1 MKLRQLELL
10 SSSIFLLFF
19 TILIVYLNFSL
30 VRFLFEGQFNQN
42 LASIEISYIQMA
54 KFWVEGGGLWQPL
67 WYLGYPWHVF
77 YTPLL
82 PFLEVIL
89 HNFLGFD
96 FGQAY
101 RVITAVAYS
110 LVPIS
115 LYLFVWQITKSK
127 TGAMVASLFYSFVP
141 SIIAFIFPE
150 VANDTL
156 SGIFEPRR
164 FTILVRWGE
173 GPHTLALVFLPLF
186 GAFLSKY
193 FENAKFVYLLAS
205 SIFLG
210 LIFLTNALVVWASL
224 LLFLA
229 LVLSELCKPSAEAIK
244 LIKNSLKIGLLTF
257 GLIAFWYN
265 LPFTTTFFAEG
276 GGAFNNWLGM
286 FPWGTLLL
294 ILVAVAVFFAVK
306 KLASKVTGCTFAVFW
321 FFMLFAFVYIYYASG
336 EERLEFVP
344 QVLRLNTEV
353 DLALAVLVGV
363 VVSSIFLF
371 LNSQKSSL
379 KIPAQIIGFT
389 IIAFLVG
396 ALVFLGDKYAKVLPE
411 FTKGLSESSVQSIEN
426 SAEFR
431 TAKKLEG
438 LVGGDQRVFVP
449 GNYAFWL
456 NYFVPISQIRGALF
470 QSSVHF
476 WPEHAYYQITNG
488 SDANISLAW
497 LKIANIGKL
506 VYTTF
511 ASFEPYKDYKVGEG
525 KFNSVL
531 DEIGRE
537 NGDIYFDVPLKNDS
551 LAKIVDYETLKAIK
565 KPENAIDEQPI
576 FAYVAELEKHA
587 ERRLEVD
594 KITNSHLRIS
604 GEIDDGEAVLVQQT
618 YDSGWDVKDSG
629 WDVKRDSF
637 DFILLIPKNAGDFEI
652 DLVYGK
658 PFSVYL
664 GYLISLGTIG
674 WVVFRF
680 RKTKI
685 VKAGFEHVT
694 N

>member
-1 MKLRQLELL
+1 MNKNLFI
-10 SSSIFLLFF
+10 SSLITLIFL
-19 TILIVYLNFSL
+19 TVVTYLNFGII
-30 VRFLFEGQFNQN
+30 RYFFEGDFNQN

-82 PFLEVIL
+82 PFLEVVL

-101 RVITAVAYS
+101 RVISAVAYI

-127 TGAMVASLFYSFVP
+127 TGAIVASLFYSFVP
-141 SIIAFIFPE
+141 SIIASIFPE
-150 VANDTL
+150 VAQDTL
-156 SGIFEPRR
+156 SGILEPRR

-186 GAFLSKY
+186 GLFLSKY
-193 FENAKFVYLLAS
+193 FEKSRFAYLLAT

-229 LVLSELCKPSAEAIK
+229 LILSELCKPSTEAIK

-276 GGAFNNWLGM
+276 GNAFNNWLGM

-306 KLASKVTGCTFAVFW
+306 KLASKITGGTFAAFW
-321 FFMLFAFVYIYYASG
+321 FLMLFAFVYIYYASG

-353 DLALAVLVGV
+353 DLALAILVGV
-363 VVSSIFLF
+363 IVSNTFLY
-371 LNSQKSSL
+371 LNSQKNSF
-379 KIPAQIIGFT
+379 KIPAQIFGLT
-389 IIAFLVG
+389 IVAFLVG
-396 ALVFLGDKYAKVLPE
+396 ALIFLGGKYAKVLPE
-411 FTKGLSESSVQSIEN
+411 FAKPLSESSVQSIEN
-426 SAEFR
+426 SAEYQ
-431 TAKKLEG
+431 TAKKLES
-438 LVGGDQRVFVP
+438 LVRGDQRVFVP

-488 SDANISLAW
+488 NDANISLAW

-506 VYTTF
+506 VYTTS
-511 ASFEPYKDYKVGEG
+511 ASAEPYKDYKVGEG
-525 KFNSVL
+525 KFNSTL
-531 DEIGRE
+531 SEIERE

-551 LAKIVDYETLKAIK
+551 LAKIVDYEAFSAIK

-576 FAYVAELEKHA
+576 FAYVEELEKQA
-587 ERRLEVD
+587 ERRLGFK
-594 KITNSHLRIS
+594 KITNSHLRIN

-652 DLVYGK
+652 NLVYGK
-658 PFSVYL
+658 PLTVYL
-664 GYLISLGTIG
+664 GYLLTLGTII
-674 WVVFRF
+674 WVILRA
-680 RKTKI
+680 RKGKI
-685 VKAGFEHVT
+685 FKSVVS
-694 N
+694 

>member
-10 SSSIFLLFF
+10 SSSIFLLFS

-82 PFLEVIL
+82 PFLEVVL

-101 RVITAVAYS
+101 RVISAVAYS

-156 SGIFEPRR
+156 SGILEPRR

-210 LIFLTNALVVWASL
+210 LIFLTNALVVWAAL

-229 LVLSELCKPSAEAIK
+229 LILSELCKPSTEAIK

-276 GGAFNNWLGM
+276 GNAFNNWLGM

-306 KLASKVTGCTFAVFW
+306 KLASKITGGTFAAFW
-321 FFMLFAFVYIYYASG
+321 FLMLFAFVYIYYASG

-353 DLALAVLVGV
+353 DLALAILVGV
-363 VVSSIFLF
+363 IVSNTFLY
-371 LNSQKSSL
+371 LNSQKNSF
-379 KIPAQIIGFT
+379 KIPAQIFGLT
-389 IIAFLVG
+389 IVAFLVG
-396 ALVFLGDKYAKVLPE
+396 ALIFLGGKYAKVLPE
-411 FTKGLSESSVQSIEN
+411 FAKPLSESSVQSIEN
-426 SAEFR
+426 SAEYQ
-431 TAKKLEG
+431 TAKKLES
-438 LVGGDQRVFVP
+438 LVRGDQRVFVP

-488 SDANISLAW
+488 NDANISLAW

-511 ASFEPYKDYKVGEG
+511 ASSEPYKDYKVGEG
-525 KFNSVL
+525 KFNSTL
-531 DEIGRE
+531 SEIERE
-537 NGDIYFDVPLKNDS
+537 NGDIFYDVPLKNET
-551 LAKIVDYETLKAIK
+551 LAKIVDYEALKAIK
-565 KPENAIDEQPI
+565 KPENAIDEEPI
-576 FAYVAELEKHA
+576 FAYVAALEKHA

-594 KITNSHLRIS
+594 KITNGHLRIN
-604 GEIDDGEAVLVQQT
+604 GEVDDGEAVLVQQT
-618 YDSGWDVKDSG
+618 YDRGWDVKDSG

-637 DFILLIPKNAGDFEI
+637 DFILLIPKNAGNFEI

-664 GYLISLGTIG
+664 GYLISLGTII
-674 WVVFRF
+674 WVILRA
-680 RKTKI
+680 RKGKI
-685 VKAGFEHVT
+685 FKSVVS
-694 N
+694 

>member
-210 LIFLTNALVVWASL
+210 LIFLTNALVVWAAL

-229 LVLSELCKPSAEAIK
+229 LILSELCKPSTEAIK

-276 GGAFNNWLGM
+276 GNAFNNWLGM

-306 KLASKVTGCTFAVFW
+306 KLASKITGGTFAAFW
-321 FFMLFAFVYIYYASG
+321 FLMLFAFVYIYYASG

-353 DLALAVLVGV
+353 DLALAILVGV
-363 VVSSIFLF
+363 IVSNTFLY
-371 LNSQKSSL
+371 LNSQKNSF
-379 KIPAQIIGFT
+379 KIPAQIFGLT
-389 IIAFLVG
+389 IVAFLVG
-396 ALVFLGDKYAKVLPE
+396 ALIFLGGKYAKVLPE
-411 FTKGLSESSVQSIEN
+411 FAKPLSESSVQSIEN
-426 SAEFR
+426 SAEYQ
-431 TAKKLEG
+431 TAKKLES
-438 LVGGDQRVFVP
+438 LVRGDQRVFVP

-488 SDANISLAW
+488 NDANISLAW

-511 ASFEPYKDYKVGEG
+511 ASSEPYKDYKVGEG
-525 KFNSVL
+525 KFNSTL
-531 DEIGRE
+531 SEIERE
-537 NGDIYFDVPLKNDS
+537 NGDIFYDVPLKNET
-551 LAKIVDYETLKAIK
+551 LAKIVDYEALKAIK
-565 KPENAIDEQPI
+565 KPENAIDEEPI
-576 FAYVAELEKHA
+576 FAYVAALEKHA

-594 KITNSHLRIS
+594 KITNGHLRIN
-604 GEIDDGEAVLVQQT
+604 GEVDDGEAVLVQQT
-618 YDSGWDVKDSG
+618 YDRGWDVKDSG

-637 DFILLIPKNAGDFEI
+637 DFILLIPKNAGNFEI

-664 GYLISLGTIG
+664 GYLISLGTII
-674 WVVFRF
+674 WVILRA
-680 RKTKI
+680 RKGKI
-685 VKAGFEHVT
+685 FKSVVS
-694 N
+694 